1 MNVNFATL
9 APARATVP
17 ASVRFSSLTIHSALA
32 MAKKTRRTA
41 RKKSGRTGASLRNDS
56 IPRSLLARE
65 LQKRITQLGLSRND
79 AAIAVGDAASQM
91 SRLMTGHIT
100 DFSADRLVKMLLRL
114 GSDVTITVR
123 HGSNAKKRG
132 KVRVK
137 TA

>member
-1 MNVNFATL
+1 
-9 APARATVP
+9 
-17 ASVRFSSLTIHSALA
+17 
-32 MAKKTRRTA
+32 MAKKVGRTA
-41 RKKSGRTGASLRNDS
+41 KKTKGKGGAALRNDS

-114 GSDVTITVR
+114 GSDVTIIVR
-123 HGSNAKKRG
+123 HSSGMKKRG
-132 KVRVK
+132 KVRVR
-137 TA
+137 TG

>member
-1 MNVNFATL
+1 MNVNFAAL

-17 ASVRFSSLTIHSALA
+17 APVRSLTYHHSAQA

-114 GSDVTITVR
+114 GSDVTISVR

>member
-1 MNVNFATL
+1 MA
-9 APARATVP
+9 
-17 ASVRFSSLTIHSALA
+17 
-32 MAKKTRRTA
+32 AKKTRRTA
-41 RKKSGRTGASLRNDS
+41 SRNSGRSVASLRNDS
-56 IPRSLLARE
+56 IPRTLIARA

-114 GSDVTITVR
+114 GSDVTITIK
-123 HGSNAKKRG
+123 HGPGMNKRG

-137 TA
+137 AN

>member
-1 MNVNFATL
+1 
-9 APARATVP
+9 
-17 ASVRFSSLTIHSALA
+17 

-41 RKKSGRTGASLRNDS
+41 PKKSGRTGASLRNDS

-123 HGSNAKKRG
+123 HGSNARKRG